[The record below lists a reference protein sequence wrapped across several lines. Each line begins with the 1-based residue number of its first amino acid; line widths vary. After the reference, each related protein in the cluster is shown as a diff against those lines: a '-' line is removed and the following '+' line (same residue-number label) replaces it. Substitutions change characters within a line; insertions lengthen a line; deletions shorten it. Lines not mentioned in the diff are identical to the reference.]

1 MRKSLQ
7 LSLVALSG
15 AMLLQGCVQT
25 PMGPTVQILPAPGKP
40 FEAFQQDQYVCTQY
54 AGQTVQGQAQ
64 QANNQAIG
72 GAVLGTVLGAG
83 LGAAVGG
90 RHAGRGAA
98 IGAASG
104 AVVGTGIGAGSSANA
119 QGGIQAQ
126 YDNAYVQC
134 MVSKGNRLPAPPPVV
149 VAPPPVL
156 VAPQPYYVQPAPAP
170 YYRPYGY

>member
-1 MRKSLQ
+1 MKRGLKLGPAF
-7 LSLVALSG
+7 LSATI
-15 AMLLQGCVQT
+15 LLAGCVQT
-25 PMGPTVQILPAPGKP
+25 PMGPTVQVLPAPGKP
-40 FEAFQQDQYVCTQY
+40 FEAFQQDQAVCTQY
-54 AGQTVQGQAQ
+54 AGSLVQGQAQ
-64 QANNQAIG
+64 RANNLAVG

-90 RHAGRGAA
+90 GRGAG

-104 AVVGTGIGAGSSANA
+104 AVVGTGVGADSSADA
-119 QGGIQAQ
+119 QNGIQGQ

-149 VAPPPVL
+149 VAPSPV
-156 VAPQPYYVQPAPAP
+156 VVQPVP